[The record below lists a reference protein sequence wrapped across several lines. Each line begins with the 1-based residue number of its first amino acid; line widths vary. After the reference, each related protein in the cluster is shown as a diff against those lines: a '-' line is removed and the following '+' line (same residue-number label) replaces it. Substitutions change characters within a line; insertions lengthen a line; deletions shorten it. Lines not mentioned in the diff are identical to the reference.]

1 MKPPHAGLSFAP
13 LVLFVMVGILG
24 GVGMYTFF
32 YAKGLSYLSN
42 DPKACVNCHIMREQY
57 DGWQKGSHHSFATC
71 NDCHVPHDFFG
82 KWFTK
87 ASNGYHHSEGFTLL
101 NFHEP
106 IQIKPASSAVL
117 NANCIYCHKD
127 FVREITAHKVPKD
140 QTLQCVHCHDNV
152 GHGPRK

>member
-1 MKPPHAGLSFAP
+1 MKHLPGWISPALLLLFAMAGVFAGT
-13 LVLFVMVGILG
+13 GI
-24 GVGMYTFF
+24 YTFF

-87 ASNGYHHSEGFTLL
+87 ASNGYHHSEGFTLQ

-106 IQIKPASSAVL
+106 IQIKPASSRVL

-127 FVREITAHKVPKD
+127 YVREITAHKVAGDKAM
-140 QTLQCVHCHDNV
+140 QCVHCHDNV